1 MGNDMKITEVGDG
14 LFQFKFSM
22 ESQLDW
28 VINNEP
34 WSFDNHILLL
44 RRWEKGMTAFS
55 VKFLTVPIC
64 VQVWGLPFDL
74 INKEAGRDIDQGIGR
89 VIDVD
94 SKAISSDKARFLRCG
109 LLGHEAKACIEVN
122 GREGEESPYGEW
134 LRARF
139 RKPKQSPERTQPS
152 PMRQQAMETGER
164 SLTRANMVDEPL
176 PTENPRNY
184 GINGGVTVHQAPIM
198 SHIQNQSLSMHE
210 TDVLEEENP
219 DLMEGI
225 KRMANLAQ
233 ENNQGFN
240 ARNFV
245 NVPIEY
251 ATNMV
256 SN

>member
-1 MGNDMKITEVGDG
+1 M
-14 LFQFKFSM
+14 
-22 ESQLDW
+22 
-28 VINNEP
+28 
-34 WSFDNHILLL
+34 
-44 RRWEKGMTAFS
+44 R
-55 VKFLTVPIC
+55 
-64 VQVWGLPFDL
+64 
-74 INKEAGRDIDQGIGR
+74 AG
-89 VIDVD
+89 
-94 SKAISSDKARFLRCG
+94 
-109 LLGHEAKACIEVN
+109 
-122 GREGEESPYGEW
+122 
-134 LRARF
+134 F
-139 RKPKQSPERTQPS
+139 RKPKQSPERAQPS

-184 GINGGVTVHQAPIM
+184 GINGGVTVHQAPII

-245 NVPIEY
+245 NAPIEY

-256 SN
+256 TN